1 MENKTVSSHVLE
13 SSPKVNID
21 PMIPQTF
28 KIEKIRQELKDTF
41 TLHLV
46 LLDSGSSSQEFSFLP
61 GQFNMLYSFGAGEVP
76 ISLSGPPSK
85 KSTIIHTIRAV
96 GGVTKNLQGLQVG
109 DVVGLRGPFGRP
121 WPLDQARGQD
131 VLIIAGGLGLAPLRP
146 LIYQITE
153 DREEFGKVT
162 LLYGGRSPEELL
174 FTDELGAWAEK
185 SRIDILLTVDKPSF
199 NWSGNVGVVP
209 SLISKVKLNA
219 QKTVAM
225 ICGPEVMMRFSVPPL
240 IKQGLSAEKIFI
252 SMERNMK
259 CAVGFCG
266 RCQYRE
272 FFTCKDGPVF
282 SWKQIH
288 QHIEKREL

>member
-1 MENKTVSSHVLE
+1 MHEPMLPKLYRIEN
-13 SSPKVNID
+13 
-21 PMIPQTF
+21 
-28 KIEKIRQELKDTF
+28 IRQELKDTF
-41 TLHLV
+41 TLYLV
-46 LLDSGSSSQEFSFLP
+46 PSDSNSSEQEFSFLP

-76 ISLSGPPSK
+76 ISVSGPPSLK
-85 KSTIIHTIRAV
+85 RDIIHTIRAV
-96 GGVTKNLQGLQVG
+96 GGVTHNLQSLKVG
-109 DVVGLRGPFGRP
+109 DLVGVRGPYGRS
-121 WPLDQARGQD
+121 WPMEQASGQD

-146 LIYQITE
+146 VIYQIL
-153 DREEFGKVT
+153 DQRNRYGKVT

-174 FTDELGAWAEK
+174 FTDELQKWTSAPDFNI
-185 SRIDILLTVDKPSF
+185 SLTVDKPSF
-199 NWSGNVGVVP
+199 NWSGHVGVVP
-209 SLISKVKLNA
+209 SLIANTQLDP

-225 ICGPEVMMRFSVPPL
+225 ICGPEVMMRFSVRPL
-240 IKQGLSAEKIFI
+240 LKLGLSTQKIFI

-282 SWKQIH
+282 SWEQIH

>member
-1 MENKTVSSHVLE
+1 MENKSASTNMLE
-13 SSPKVNID
+13 INHGIKVD
-21 PMIPQTF
+21 PMVPKLF
-28 KIEKIRQELKDTF
+28 KIEKIRKELQDTF
-41 TLHLV
+41 TLYLAP
-46 LLDSGSSSQEFSFLP
+46 LDSEPSDQEFSFLP

-76 ISLSGPPSK
+76 VSISGSPSK
-85 KSTIIHTIRAV
+85 KGSVIHTIRAV
-96 GGVTKNLQGLQVG
+96 GGVTKNMQELQVG
-109 DVVGLRGPFGRP
+109 DNVGLRGPFGRP

-146 LIYQITE
+146 LIYQIL
-153 DREEFGKVT
+153 EERAQYGKVT

-174 FTDELGAWAEK
+174 FTDELSEWTQNSK
-185 SRIDILLTVDKPSF
+185 MKILLTVDKPSF

-209 SLISKVKLNA
+209 SLISKVNLDA
-219 QKTVAM
+219 QNTVAM

-240 IKQGLSAEKIFI
+240 IKQGLSSEKIFI

-282 SWKQIH
+282 SWEQIR
-288 QHIEKREL
+288 QHIEKREI